1 MRTSEEGGQ
10 TGPRLTLP
18 ETAKKLTKYM
28 KQLLSRSCTSVS
40 SGRGPT
46 GVNSGGEPRTAPC
59 RCPREEARRR
69 AAPGE
74 SPASRTLRPR
84 DRHREPGA
92 SSVQTMKP
100 EKRAAKGGQKI
111 RESKKENQGIQKLG
125 FGKDQ

>member
-1 MRTSEEGGQ
+1 MTKTMRTSEEGGQ

-28 KQLLSRSCTSVS
+28 KQLPSRFCTSVS
-40 SGRGPT
+40 SGRGPA
-46 GVNSGGEPRTAPC
+46 GVNSGGEPRTAP
-59 RCPREEARRR
+59 RERRR

-84 DRHREPGA
+84 DRHRDPGA

-111 RESKKENQGIQKLG
+111 RESKQENQGIQKLG